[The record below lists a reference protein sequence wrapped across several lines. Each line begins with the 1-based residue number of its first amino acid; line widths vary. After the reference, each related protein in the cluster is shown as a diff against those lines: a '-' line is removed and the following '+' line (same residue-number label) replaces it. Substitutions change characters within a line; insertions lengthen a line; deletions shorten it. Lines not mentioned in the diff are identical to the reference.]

1 MAKELRKSRGEEMFA
16 VAVREVFDAVAEL
29 RTDQSTEW
37 TEELKESLME
47 FADIIAEPTDLPPER
62 EFNFEINLESDE
74 PPKER
79 TYRMS
84 PAELQDA
91 SGFAVGGVPLQDQGS
106 GLRPVAYHARKMN
119 KHEVHYPVHEQELL
133 AVRDA
138 LIKFRCYLD
147 GAAGFTVITDHDT
160 LRHFFRQRDLST
172 RQVRWLQVFA
182 PYQRHMDIVYKR
194 GAANHADALSAT

>member
-1 MAKELRKSRGEEMFA
+1 MAKELRKSRGEELFA

-62 EFNFEINLESDE
+62 EFDFEINLESNE

-84 PAELQDA
+84 PAELQEMLLD
-91 SGFAVGGVPLQDQGS
+91 LQWELCCCKIKAQDFDLS
-106 GLRPVAYHARKMN
+106 RTMHAR
-119 KHEVHYPVHEQELL
+119 
-133 AVRDA
+133 
-138 LIKFRCYLD
+138 
-147 GAAGFTVITDHDT
+147 
-160 LRHFFRQRDLST
+160 
-172 RQVRWLQVFA
+172 
-182 PYQRHMDIVYKR
+182 
-194 GAANHADALSAT
+194 